1 MPTTIQLTAPVA
13 GDIQGHLTKVDGQ
26 KVLVIESAGGEQ
38 LGVVRAKPN
47 MERASRGDPKT
58 LGTVLEAASGSWFLP
73 VMTELRQKTFA
84 VQDAQGNEV
93 ASYET
98 SLSSKLLH
106 APGGDVTWERK
117 RLGRPQYVIDGLYAA
132 SRTPMH
138 TFVAGISHTPFKG
151 QIESALVKRT
161 DAALVLLLAAHWTM
175 SSIDIKV
182 AAQSSSS

>member
-1 MPTTIQLTAPVA
+1 MTTISLSAPVA
-13 GDIQGHLTKVDGQ
+13 GGITGHLTKVDGQ
-26 KVLVIESAGGEQ
+26 KVLVVESAGGEQ
-38 LGVVRAKPN
+38 FGVIRAKPN
-47 MERASRGDPKT
+47 EQRASRRDPKT
-58 LGTVLEAASGSWFLP
+58 IGTILEAASGSWFLP
-73 VMTELRQKTFA
+73 VMTELRQKTFS
-84 VQDAQGNEV
+84 VQDAQGKEV
-93 ASYET
+93 ATYDT

-151 QIESALVKRT
+151 QIDVALVKRP
-161 DAALVLLLAAHWTM
+161 DAALVLLLASHWTM

-182 AAQSSSS
+182 STRANS